1 MYANIKPLEI
11 LCFFNIR
18 DVFRASPQQ
27 HKEHFMRTQRY
38 SVGEKK
44 NRNVLQSE
52 KCNEIIR
59 SIMHFFAVRPTQW
72 HGEIGKFRTVF
83 KIHKSGPT

>member
-44 NRNVLQSE
+44 KTEMFCSQRNAM
-52 KCNEIIR
+52 R
-59 SIMHFFAVRPTQW
+59 S
-72 HGEIGKFRTVF
+72 
-83 KIHKSGPT
+83 SGA